1 MRTAH
6 KMSDYNRPRKTRLL
20 LAAAL
25 CGLALGPF
33 SPVRA
38 ERSALVPATPAQRK
52 LALEAYHQMG
62 LRGDR
67 SQITPMLHALQANPF
82 SYRSSIIMLALARLG
97 AVEAIPTLDDL
108 LPHDPKKDLDR
119 EKFIRAIR
127 ARILAETEPTPQAQ
141 AARFFQELG
150 KTPGQISTAVT
161 KAMISG
167 PSVLSS
173 SAAEPYPRQEVCAE
187 EQLAD
192 MIYHG
197 PTQALLADP
206 LVSQIDFSRS
216 YETGLKVEMAQL
228 SPEQQRH
235 TLVERLAH
243 SVQAGMY
250 ESQLLID
257 LGHAEAVP
265 EVSSKLAEMGGDSKS
280 YPKGGFYNL
289 FLVLCACQDIDQA
302 SALLAQSRKD
312 PDLKIRGAVNLA
324 IVNSDT
330 LTGPGMMLSAY

>member
-1 MRTAH
+1 MRPCLRNHPA
-6 KMSDYNRPRKTRLL
+6 
-20 LAAAL
+20 
-25 CGLALGPF
+25 
-33 SPVRA
+33 RA
-38 ERSALVPATPAQRK
+38 ERSALVPATPAQVALDPLAPLTPAQRK

-67 SQITPMLHALQANPF
+67 SQITPMIHALQADPF
-82 SYRSSIIMLALARLG
+82 SYSSSIIMLALARLG
-97 AVEAIPTLDDL
+97 ATEAVPTLDDL
-108 LPHDPKKDLDR
+108 VPHDPKKDLDR
-119 EKFIRAIR
+119 HKFIRAIR

-141 AARFFQELG
+141 AARFFQEIG
-150 KTPGQISTAVT
+150 KTPGQISAAVT
-161 KAMISG
+161 KAMIPS

-206 LVSQIDFSRS
+206 LVKQIDFSRS

-228 SPEQQRH
+228 SPEEQRH
-235 TLVERLAH
+235 ALVERLAN
-243 SVQAGMY
+243 SDQAKLY

-257 LGHAEAVP
+257 LGHAEAVQ
-265 EVSSKLAEMGGDSKS
+265 EVSAKLAEMGADSKS
-280 YPKGGFYNL
+280 YPKEGFYNL
-289 FLVLCACQDIDQA
+289 FLVLCTCQDIDQA
-302 SALLAQSRKD
+302 SALLAQSRKA

-324 IVNSDT
+324 ILNYDT
-330 LTGPGMMLSAY
+330 LPGPSMMLSAY